1 VRVLLTATVM
11 SHIAHFHKSLID
23 MLHGYGCEVHIAAR
37 NDLIDKQGLS
47 LDTADKIFDIPFRRS
62 PYSFSNIKA
71 YIELKKYIETY
82 NYEIIHCNT
91 PMGAVITRL
100 AAKSLRK
107 RGTKVLYTAR
117 CMRVLGVEKVITGD
131 FPNIQFNTVPH
142 LELVQFIENAIVET
156 QAEVVITHHPADLN
170 NDHFHTSLACQAA
183 VRLFQRRTGI
193 KPLKELLFM
202 EVPSSTEWRLNTGF
216 NQFNPNTYVE
226 VEEIGIEKKI
236 EALSQYQGVM
246 REFPHPRCAEVLWG
260 LAAYRGGQAGMR
272 YAEAFESVFRR
283 GL

>member
-1 VRVLLTATVM
+1 M
-11 SHIAHFHKSLID
+11 SKAFLI
-23 MLHGYGCEVHIAAR
+23 IAAHPDDEVLGAGATMYKMAQEGYSV
-37 NDLIDKQGLS
+37 NVCILS
-47 LDTADKIFDIPFRRS
+47 EAADARYLRPKP
-62 PYSFSNIKA
+62 N
-71 YIELKKYIETY
+71 ELKSNMY
-82 NYEIIHCNT
+82 
-91 PMGAVITRL
+91 
-100 AAKSLRK
+100 S
-107 RGTKVLYTAR
+107 

-226 VEEIGIEKKI
+226 VDEIGIEKKI